1 MIVDLVRKAREIGVK
16 CTARDEL
23 RGFAPIGAKPLS
35 SIPPSSLF
43 RGCGVG
49 PGQKDGPCQACTYCR
64 SGIILTFLEDN
75 KII

>member
-16 CTARDEL
+16 CTERDEL

-43 RGCGVG
+43 RGCGCG
-49 PGQKDGPCQACTYCR
+49 SWPKRRALPGLYLLPLGRHPH
-64 SGIILTFLEDN
+64 LP
-75 KII
+75 